1 VGKIPK
7 KLVLEGQR
15 MKKIIGLIVNPVAGM
30 GGSVGLKG
38 TDGEMFKKSLGLGA
52 KTVTPARTKDFLTH
66 IKNKQEIIIYT
77 APGKMGEE
85 HVSSF
90 DIQLEV
96 IGTIN
101 EETTAEDSKKIALE
115 MLNSGIDL
123 LIFVGGDGTARDI
136 YDAVDSKI
144 PVIAVPSG
152 VKVFSS
158 VFAVSARAAAEILD
172 AFIEGT
178 DITEEEVLDID
189 ESAFREGKLAS
200 RLYGSLLVPNVRNFL
215 QAGKEASSTS
225 SSSIENK
232 KDVAQYIVEGMDHE
246 ILYLLGPGTTV
257 KAVTDELKLNKTLL
271 GIDAIFDGEL
281 VDADLNEKGIL
292 ELFKKYKKKK
302 IVVTPL
308 GGNGFIFGRGN
319 KQFTPEVIKKIG
331 KENIIIVGTKDKVNS
346 LDCLRVDTGNF
357 EVDELFFG
365 YIKVIIG
372 YKEEM
377 LMEVK
382 C

>member
-1 VGKIPK
+1 
-7 KLVLEGQR
+7 

-85 HVSSF
+85 HVKTF

-101 EETTAEDSKKIALE
+101 EETTAEDSKKIALD

-172 AFIEGT
+172 AFIKGT
-178 DITEEEVLDID
+178 DVTEEEVLDID
-189 ESAFREGKLAS
+189 ESAFRKGKLAS

-271 GIDAIFDGEL
+271 GIDAVFDGE
-281 VDADLNEKGIL
+281 VVGADLNEKGIL

-331 KENIIIVGTKDKVNS
+331 KENIIVIGTKDKVNS
-346 LDCLRVDTGNF
+346 LGCLRVDTGNF
-357 EVDELFFG
+357 EVDELFLG

-372 YKEEM
+372 HKEEM

>member
-1 VGKIPK
+1 
-7 KLVLEGQR
+7 
-15 MKKIIGLIVNPVAGM
+15 MKKTIGLIVNPVAGM

-38 TDGEMFKKSLGLGA
+38 TDGEMFKKSLELGA
-52 KTVTPARTKDFLTH
+52 NPVTPARTKDFLTH
-66 IKNKQEIIIYT
+66 IKNKQEIIIYA

-85 HVSSF
+85 YVKSF

-96 IGTIN
+96 IGAVD
-101 EETTAEDSKKIALE
+101 EETTAEDSKKIARE
-115 MLNSGIDL
+115 MFNDGIKL

-158 VFAVSARAAAEILD
+158 VFAVSARAAAGLVD

-178 DITEEEVLDID
+178 DFTEEEVLDID

-200 RLYGSLLVPNVRNFL
+200 RLYGSLLVPNVRKLL

-225 SSSIENK
+225 SSAIENK
-232 KDVAQYIVEGMDHE
+232 KEVAQYVVEGMDHN

-257 KAVTDELKLNKTLL
+257 KAVTDELKLHKTLL

-281 VDADLNEKGIL
+281 VGTDLNEKCIL

-302 IVVTPL
+302 VIVTPL

-319 KQFTPEVIKKIG
+319 KQFTPEVIKKTG
-331 KENIIIVGTKDKVNS
+331 KENIIVIGIKDKVNS
-346 LDCLRVDTGNF
+346 LECLRVDTGNH
-357 EVDELFFG
+357 EVDKLLFG
-365 YIKVIIG
+365 YIRVITG

-377 LMEVK
+377 LMEVQ

>member
-1 VGKIPK
+1 
-7 KLVLEGQR
+7 
-15 MKKIIGLIVNPVAGM
+15 MKKRIGLIVNPVAGM

-38 TDGEMFKKSLGLGA
+38 TDGEMFKKSLELGA
-52 KTVTPARTKDFLTH
+52 NPVTPARTKNFLTH
-66 IKNKQEIIIYT
+66 IKNKQEIIMYT

-85 HVSSF
+85 YVKSF
-90 DIQLEV
+90 DIQLET
-96 IGTIN
+96 IGAID
-101 EETTAEDSKKIALE
+101 EETTAEDSKKIARE
-115 MLNSGIDL
+115 MLNDGVKL

-158 VFAVSARAAAEILD
+158 VFAVSARAAAELVD

-178 DITEEEVLDID
+178 DFTEEEVLDID

-200 RLYGSLLVPNVRNFL
+200 RLYGYLLVPNVRKFL

-232 KDVAQYIVEGMDHE
+232 KEVAQYIVESMDHD

-257 KAVTDELKLNKTLL
+257 KAVTDELKLHKTLL

-281 VDADLNEKGIL
+281 VGTDLNERGIL
-292 ELFKKYKKKK
+292 ELFKKYKKKR
-302 IVVTPL
+302 IIVTPL

-319 KQFTPEVIKKIG
+319 KQFTPEVIKKTG
-331 KENIIIVGTKDKVNS
+331 KENITVIGTKDKLNS
-346 LDCLRVDTGNF
+346 LDCLRADTDNFKVDK
-357 EVDELFFG
+357 LLFG

-377 LMEVK
+377 LMEVQ